1 MEGSSQRHINFIANL
16 ILIYLPPCS
25 ATAISPPKWPV

>member
-16 ILIYLPPCS
+16 MPIYLTPCS
-25 ATAISPPKWPV
+25 ALPPRDC